1 MPTTIPN
8 IDQTISTV
16 QPVLHRDTI
25 NPTIPATQD
34 AFVQSAEAF
43 FDKISDTTVNEVNQ
57 VTTKIDATVSAINI
71 VSNEISTAA
80 IDVEDAKQ
88 ITIDAK
94 EATIIAKNEAQS
106 IYDNFDDRYLGTK
119 STPPTVDNDGDPL
132 KQGAL
137 YCRESIN
144 PEENGLMYVYDIL
157 LGDWVNITFV
167 PTLLSSLTDVFF
179 SGLANGDILKYD
191 ISIGKWKNIPAD
203 YYAKTETYAKT
214 EINSKLSQL
223 FIKPKSRSRLP
234 LFIKQTPYSIY
245 IPSGTKI
252 EVSDS
257 ILEIN
262 SNITIS
268 LNSNLLTPEVK
279 TAGTDYYVYAKSDS
293 TFYISGNNEIIT
305 DRLIGGFHYGLTA
318 EAEVTSGTKTEA
330 DMVKIRGINE
340 YSLWDLKYYAKCYA
354 GNKGMFSDGIYCYD
368 IYLGGVDYGINLYSK
383 ANVQIAGGGLD
394 APYNRGYPK
403 IPLIYGGN
411 GTINYGKLTP
421 FVAYD
426 LVNAAG
432 KELIGY
438 TEFTKVAYGVQEG
451 LSQAEPISGQTG
463 HIGALTSKYGMEL
476 ATGSQYIWSRD
487 FGTSTAGAWSAIA
500 DNRGQ
505 VNTNVQVAILGGD
518 RNAAAGISGSR
529 CSGWSSGL
537 AVSYWDGGFR
547 ARCDLMILD

>member
-1 MPTTIPN
+1 M
-8 IDQTISTV
+8 
-16 QPVLHRDTI
+16 
-25 NPTIPATQD
+25 ATQITATLPTLDFPREVDYPTQEDWAAFSAAAELNFGILGGDWSTQMQLWKTQANAMSTELNNNATD
-34 AFVQSAEAF
+34 AQNARDEA
-43 FDKISDTTVNEVNQ
+43 
-57 VTTKIDATVSAINI
+57 VSAIAI
-71 VSNEISTAA
+71 LSSGA
-80 IDVEDAKQ
+80 IDD
-88 ITIDAK
+88 
-94 EATIIAKNEAQS
+94 TIIATNKAFSNQY
-106 IYDNFDDRYLGTK
+106 I
-119 STPPTVDNDGDPL
+119 
-132 KQGAL
+132 
-137 YCRESIN
+137 ESN
-144 PEENGLMYVYDIL
+144 Y
-157 LGDWVNITFV
+157 
-167 PTLLSSLTDVFF
+167 
-179 SGLANGDILKYD
+179 
-191 ISIGKWKNIPAD
+191 
-203 YYAKTETYAKT
+203 YAKT

-305 DRLIGGFHYGLTA
+305 DRLLGGFHYGLTA
-318 EAEVTSGTKTEA
+318 EAESTSGTKTEA

-354 GNKGMFSDGIYCYD
+354 GNKGIFSDGISCYD

-421 FVAYD
+421 FIAYD

-487 FGTSTAGAWSAIA
+487 FGTSAATAWSAIA

-505 VNTNVQVAILGGD
+505 VYTGVQVAILGGV
-518 RNAAAGISGSR
+518 RNETAGISGSR
-529 CSGWSSGL
+529 CSNWDIGL
-537 AVSYWDGGFR
+537 SYSAWLSGFR